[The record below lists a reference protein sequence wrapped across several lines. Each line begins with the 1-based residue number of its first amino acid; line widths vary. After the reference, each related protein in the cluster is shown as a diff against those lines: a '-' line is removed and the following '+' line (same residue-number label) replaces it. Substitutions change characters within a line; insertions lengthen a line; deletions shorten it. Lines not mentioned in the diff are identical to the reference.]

1 LAPDENVLTKGTHA
15 FNYNEMKPFEWN
27 EEKNKWLKIERD
39 VTFEQVVFSIENGK
53 LLDIIRHPSQTKY
66 KGQRVYVIEIEGYA
80 YMVPYVEDADVIFL
94 KTIFPSRKYT
104 KIYLRKDEK

>member
-1 LAPDENVLTKGTHA
+1 
-15 FNYNEMKPFEWN
+15 MKPFEWN
-27 EEKNKWLKIERD
+27 EEKNKWLKRERD

-53 LLDIIRHPSQTKY
+53 LLDIIRHPSQAKY
-66 KGQRVYVIEIEGYA
+66 KSQRVYVIEIEGYA

-94 KTIFPSRKYT
+94 ETIFPSRKYT